1 MPFTFSHPAA
11 VLPLSYFPRR
21 WRSMTG
27 FFMGS
32 MAPDFEKFIRMM
44 AYDKYSHTWES
55 IFYFNLPLSILL
67 AFTFHLVVRNTLID
81 NLPAFLQQ
89 RLVVY
94 KDFNW
99 KIHFKKHYLIII
111 VSILIGTVSHIA
123 WDAFTHVDGR
133 IVKWI
138 PILKESIV
146 IGGFEIEIYNFLQL
160 FTSGIGGIV
169 VVFALFL
176 LPRHKVATQA
186 EGKLKYWIIVMSIAF
201 VIVVIRYIVGY
212 HLRYLTNLVISVIS
226 SGLLSL
232 MITSYLIRKF
242 NLLTSNVP
250 KQSI

>member
-11 VLPLSYFPRR
+11 VLPFSYFPRR

-27 FFMGS
+27 LIMGS
-32 MAPDFEKFIRMM
+32 MAPDFEKFIRML

-81 NLPAFLQQ
+81 SLPAFLQE

-94 KDFNW
+94 KDFDW
-99 KIHFKKHYLIII
+99 KMHFNKHYLVIIG
-111 VSILIGTVSHIA
+111 SILIGTVSHIA
-123 WDAFTHVDGR
+123 WDAFTHIDGR
-133 IVKWI
+133 FVKWL

-146 IGGFEIEIYNFLQL
+146 IGNFEIEVYNFLQL
-160 FTSGIGGIV
+160 FTSVIGGIV

-176 LPRHKVATQA
+176 LHRHKVATQA
-186 EGKLKYWIIVMSIAF
+186 EGKLKYWIIVISVAF

-212 HLRYLTNLVISVIS
+212 HLRFITNLVISVIS
-226 SGLLSL
+226 AGLLSL
-232 MITSYLIRKF
+232 IITSYFIRKF
-242 NLLTSNVP
+242 NYLTSNIP